1 MLLNK
6 NKANAK
12 QEGEFPVHV
21 SMCERVCIHEHKSE
35 LLEALVAAT
44 YKC

>member
-1 MLLNK
+1 MFLNK

-21 SMCERVCIHEHKSE
+21 SMCEPVCIQEHKTE
-35 LLEALVAAT
+35 LPEALVTAT